1 MKFSKY
7 DFKIYFLQIMD
18 ELIGNSNLSQSFN
31 TSEENIYDVPTSL
44 VVILSLFYGLISLT
58 AFIGNS
64 LGQSKSTN
72 IKGQFFFRMEK
83 SYL

>member
-1 MKFSKY
+1 
-7 DFKIYFLQIMD
+7 MD
-18 ELIGNSNLSQSFN
+18 EVIGNSNLSQSFN

-64 LGQSKSTN
+64 LGQTKFTNSLKSL
-72 IKGQFFFRMEK
+72 KGQNFHDYCFSK
-83 SYL
+83 VK